1 MPKDKPGTGG
11 IGGKGHYQGRYGKDL
26 ERIEA
31 KLDRI
36 LELLDPDSQKTHNEY
51 TKDYRPEDYVTN
63 PTYSEDNYANLNGSY
78 FYKPNEEIW

>member
-36 LELLDPDSQKTHNEY
+36 LELLDPEPEKTEDEY
-51 TKDYRPEDYVTN
+51 PKIYIWPEDFYFC
-63 PTYSEDNYANLNGSY
+63 PTYPGNSFTA
-78 FYKPNEEIW
+78 KPNEELW